1 MRDLE
6 LLDVI
11 ELLSLFYQ
19 MDSNKQLMEQ
29 STNNDILN
37 EISDFAEKLT
47 TQNARIIELLEVIKN
62 DVEKNV

>member
-11 ELLSLFYQ
+11 ALLSLLYQ
-19 MDSNKQLMEQ
+19 MDSNKQLREQ
-29 STNNDILN
+29 STNDDVLN

-47 TQNARIIELLEVIKN
+47 TQNERIIEILEVIKN

>member
-11 ELLSLFYQ
+11 ALLYLFYQ
-19 MDSNKQLMEQ
+19 MDSNKQLREQ
-29 STNNDILN
+29 STNDDILS

-47 TQNARIIELLEVIKN
+47 NQNARIIELLEGIKN